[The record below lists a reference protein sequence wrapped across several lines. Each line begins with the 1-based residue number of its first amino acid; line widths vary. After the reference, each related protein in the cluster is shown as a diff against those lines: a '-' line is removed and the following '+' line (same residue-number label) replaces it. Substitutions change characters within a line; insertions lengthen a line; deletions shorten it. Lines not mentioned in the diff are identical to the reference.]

1 MYISVER
8 IRIKHHL
15 SDLIVVILY
24 IVAFFIAGMPHDV
37 YAGDDLSLYAE
48 NAVLIDGETGDIL
61 YEKNGSVHRYSYSIV
76 VCGKDA

>member
-24 IVAFFIAGMPHDV
+24 IVAFFIAGMPHDA

-48 NAVLIDGETGDIL
+48 NAVLID
-61 YEKNGSVHRYSYSIV
+61 
-76 VCGKDA
+76 